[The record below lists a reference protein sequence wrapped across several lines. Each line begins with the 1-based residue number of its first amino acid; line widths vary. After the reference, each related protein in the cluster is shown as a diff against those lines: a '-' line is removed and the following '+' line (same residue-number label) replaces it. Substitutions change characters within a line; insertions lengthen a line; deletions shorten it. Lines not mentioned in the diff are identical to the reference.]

1 MRKIGFKNFRKFE
14 DFPSINL
21 APITFFVGENNAG
34 KSTVVKGLLALSDF
48 LLGKHNFEN
57 NSYLMRDME
66 ESDEEFAERMK
77 SKLADIRFYFNSSY
91 LAHIGTFRR
100 ALYNKAS
107 NETIVFNTNIGYSDI
122 TLNII
127 GKKKNE
133 ELVWGTVSSILL
145 KDNAYQIE
153 MFFDLIND
161 IANITFNSRKES
173 QGIRFLDQQ
182 RSDMLDKYFECIEK
196 PVTISTCISN
206 YWSAN
211 RTDLIA
217 SLIEALETAI
227 NATIYPIYL
236 PEEENAN
243 LRYIRRQR
251 YTCTKRIENIDEA
264 TISFLKLISE
274 KYFNTNPIG
283 RENKRFRIPYSR
295 VFRYSEFDIEYLY
308 AHAVSQTVIYSAK
321 DTNDY
326 LSRTIHEFASA
337 QKQQDKSQKEFI
349 VKWMKEFGIGIDY
362 KISSVG
368 GEAHIVTIINSDGK
382 EVNLADKGMGSIQLM
397 VLLFRLAITLPSK
410 REIRNARVHHF
421 HNLMNGKMV
430 IIEEPE
436 QNLHPMLQSKLADL
450 FFKLNTE
457 YGFRF
462 LIETHS
468 EYIIRRSQ
476 VIVRE
481 QFASQECLESQNPFK
496 VYYFPSD
503 GIPYDMKY
511 TFNGHFE
518 EAFGTG
524 FFDEAGKWTRELTRN
539 KKK

>member
-21 APITFFVGENNAG
+21 APITFLVGENNAG
-34 KSTVVKGLLALSDF
+34 KSTVVKAILALSDF

-57 NSYLMRDME
+57 NTFFMRDME
-66 ESDEEFAERMK
+66 ENDDEFAERMK

-91 LAHIGTFRR
+91 LAHIGTFKR
-100 ALYNKAS
+100 ALYNKA
-107 NETIVFNTNIGYSDI
+107 NNKTIVFNTNIGYYDI

-127 GKKKNE
+127 GKKKDE
-133 ELVWGTVSSILL
+133 ELVWGTFNPRNVS
-145 KDNAYQIE
+145 E
-153 MFFDLIND
+153 
-161 IANITFNSRKES
+161 
-173 QGIRFLDQQ
+173 GIRFLNQQ
-182 RSDMLDKYFECIEK
+182 KSNMLDKYFECIEK

-211 RTDLIA
+211 RNDLIV
-217 SLIEALETAI
+217 SLIEALENAI
-227 NATIYPIYL
+227 SATIYPIDL
-236 PEEENAN
+236 SEEDIAN
-243 LRYIRRQR
+243 LRYIRGR
-251 YTCTKRIENIDEA
+251 YACTKRIENLDEA

-283 RENKRFRIPYSR
+283 RENNRFRIPFSR

-326 LSRTIHEFASA
+326 LSRTIHEFASS
-337 QKQQDKSQKEFI
+337 QRRHDKSQKEFI
-349 VKWMKEFGIGIDY
+349 VEWMKEFGIGTDY
-362 KISSVG
+362 NISSVG
-368 GEAHIVTIINSDGK
+368 GEAHIVTITNSDGEK
-382 EVNLADKGMGSIQLM
+382 VNLADKGMGSIQLM

-410 REIRNARVHHF
+410 RDIRNARAHHF
-421 HNLMNGKMV
+421 HNLMHGKMI

-457 YGFRF
+457 YGFSF

-468 EYIIRRSQ
+468 EYLIRRSQ
-476 VIVRE
+476 VIVGE
-481 QFASQECLESQNPFK
+481 QFSSQENLDSKNPFK

-503 GIPYDMKY
+503 GTPYDMKY
-511 TFNGHFE
+511 RKDGCFVNE
-518 EAFGTG
+518 FGPG
-524 FFDEAGKWTRELTRN
+524 FFDEASNLAFKLF
-539 KKK
+539 

>member
-21 APITFFVGENNAG
+21 APITFLVGENNAG
-34 KSTVVKGLLALSDF
+34 KSTVVKAILALSDF

-57 NSYLMRDME
+57 NTFFMRDME
-66 ESDEEFAERMK
+66 ENDDEFAERMK

-91 LAHIGTFRR
+91 LAHIGTFKR
-100 ALYNKAS
+100 ALYNKA
-107 NETIVFNTNIGYSDI
+107 NNKTIVFNTNIGYYDI

-127 GKKKNE
+127 GRKKDE

-145 KDNAYQIE
+145 KDNAYQIT
-153 MFFDLIND
+153 MFFDLAND
-161 IANITFNSRKES
+161 IAQITFNPRNVSE
-173 QGIRFLDQQ
+173 GIRFLNQQ
-182 RSDMLDKYFECIEK
+182 KSNMLDKYFECIEK

-211 RTDLIA
+211 RNDLIV
-217 SLIEALETAI
+217 SLIEALENAI
-227 NATIYPIYL
+227 SATIYPIDL
-236 PEEENAN
+236 SEEDIAN
-243 LRYIRRQR
+243 LRYIRGR
-251 YTCTKRIENIDEA
+251 YACTKRIENLDEA

-283 RENKRFRIPYSR
+283 RENNRFRIPFSR

-326 LSRTIHEFASA
+326 LSRTIHEFASS
-337 QKQQDKSQKEFI
+337 QRRHDKSQKEFI
-349 VKWMKEFGIGIDY
+349 VEWMKEFGIGTDY
-362 KISSVG
+362 NISSVG
-368 GEAHIVTIINSDGK
+368 GEAHIVTITNSDGEK
-382 EVNLADKGMGSIQLM
+382 VNLADKGMGSIQLM

-410 REIRNARVHHF
+410 RDIRNARAHHF
-421 HNLMNGKMV
+421 HNLMHGKMI

-457 YGFRF
+457 YGFSF

-468 EYIIRRSQ
+468 EYLIRRSQ
-476 VIVRE
+476 VIVGE
-481 QFASQECLESQNPFK
+481 QFSSQENLDSKNPFK

-503 GIPYDMKY
+503 GTPYDMKY
-511 TFNGHFE
+511 RKDGCFVNE
-518 EAFGTG
+518 FGPG
-524 FFDEAGKWTRELTRN
+524 FFDEASNLAFKLF
-539 KKK
+539 